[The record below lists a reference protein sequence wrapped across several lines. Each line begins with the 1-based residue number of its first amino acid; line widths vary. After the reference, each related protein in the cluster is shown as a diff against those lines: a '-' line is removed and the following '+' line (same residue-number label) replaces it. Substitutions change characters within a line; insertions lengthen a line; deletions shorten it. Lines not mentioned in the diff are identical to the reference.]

1 MGLFICLLVIF
12 VFCFALIAFMNCKAF
27 DQKSSARESVLATK
41 DGLYRKNPKK
51 GYVTPVEAAL
61 LGREKAMEAID
72 ISKIDVESFGRR
84 RGAFGKFGYC
94 VTNPICIVNLGS
106 GGLKRYISN
115 LCFGGSNIESFM
127 QVEMYGVSLFDK
139 PVYKVKLVVRSTHE
153 EIYLYFID
161 STYENLDEL
170 PKGFRDYSLYLKQQ
184 SASKGYG
191 KDYTRFSLR
200 GDRSSIGK
208 SFSLIAY
215 EESINKEVKIKM
227 IWKG

>member
-1 MGLFICLLVIF
+1 M
-12 VFCFALIAFMNCKAF
+12 ALMCCKEF
-27 DQKSSARESVLATK
+27 DRKSSAIESVLATK
-41 DGLYRKNPKK
+41 DGLYRKDPKK
-51 GYVTPVEAAL
+51 GYVTPVEAML
-61 LGREKAMEAID
+61 LGKDKAMEAID

-84 RGAFGKFGYC
+84 RGAFGKFGYS

-115 LCFGGSNIESFM
+115 LCLGGSNIESFM
-127 QVEMYGVSLFDK
+127 PVEMYGVSLFDK
-139 PVYKVKLVVRSTHE
+139 PVYKVKLVVRTTHE

-170 PKGFRDYSLYLKQQ
+170 PHGFRDYSLYLKQQ
-184 SASKGYG
+184 STSKEYG
-191 KDYTRFSLR
+191 NNYPRFSLK

-215 EESINKEVKIKM
+215 EESINKDVKIKR

>member
-27 DQKSSARESVLATK
+27 DQKSSERESVLSTK

-94 VTNPICIVNLGS
+94 VTNPICMVNLGS

-115 LCFGGSNIESFM
+115 LCKDGSSMESFKTT
-127 QVEMYGVSLFDK
+127 EIFGVSLFDK
-139 PVYKVKLVVRSTHE
+139 PVYRVKVIVRSSHQ
-153 EIYLYFID
+153 EIYLHFID

-170 PKGFRDYSLYLKQQ
+170 PEGFRDYSLYLKQQ
-184 SASKGYG
+184 SASKDYG
-191 KDYTRFSLR
+191 NDYPRFSLR
-200 GDRSSIGK
+200 GDRSRIGT
-208 SFSLIAY
+208 SYSLIAF
-215 EESINKEVKIKM
+215 ENTMWREVKIKT